1 MENRLLIQFNDVISS
16 QWLFKHIEIPYKPLS
31 SRELFELA
39 YHTCNSVAMRNI
51 YIKLSSSETS
61 GGSKAILYSNSKKF
75 TSIQALND
83 NLRIAKYFSTG
94 STGEKVI
101 TEVQPALLRR
111 KDIFKNKDK
120 DIQAQILK
128 AILVERKIDE
138 CVNLVML
145 KDINRKVYFAIGD
158 ARESAAVIPLFM
170 EAEGSNLV
178 QLALNKWME
187 STQRLEQEHTYPENR
202 MPGILKNLTQIKKWL
217 LNLISSR
224 LDK

>member
-1 MENRLLIQFNDVISS
+1 MENRLLTQFNDVISS
-16 QWLFKHIEIPYKPLS
+16 QWLFKQIEVPYKPLS

-39 YHTCNSVAMRNI
+39 YHTSNSVIVRNI
-51 YIKLSSSETS
+51 YIKLSSSEAS

-75 TSIQALND
+75 TSIEALDD
-83 NLRIAKYFSTG
+83 NLRITKYFSMGNTG
-94 STGEKVI
+94 DKVI
-101 TEVQPALLRR
+101 TEIQPTLIRR
-111 KDIFKNKDK
+111 KDVYGKKDK
-120 DIQAQILK
+120 EIQAQILK

-145 KDINRKVYFAIGD
+145 KDINRKIYFAIGD
-158 ARESAAVIPLFM
+158 ARESAAVVPLFM

-187 STQRLEQEHTYPENR
+187 STQRLEQEHTFPENH

-217 LNLISSR
+217 LNLISSH